1 MLFERKT
8 LIEKIGK
15 LKSANNKIVFTNGC
29 FDIIHKGHLGYLHQS
44 KDLGDYLIVG
54 LNSDDSVT
62 LLKGSDRPI
71 NNQNVRAKNLLRLDY
86 VDAVIIF
93 SEETPEELI
102 KLLLPDI
109 LTKGGDY
116 QKNQIAGSNTVTKN
130 GGKVIILP
138 HLKGYS
144 TTAIINNQGKGLTEE

>member
-8 LIEKIGK
+8 LIEKVGK

-29 FDIIHKGHLGYLHQS
+29 FDILHKGHLSYLHQS

-116 QKNQIAGSNTVTKN
+116 QKNQIAGSNTVINN